1 MDNRSCMVRIPPERE
16 GGTRL
21 EVRVG
26 DGAANPYLLIA
37 AILAAGLDGIERQLK
52 CPEPAIGLAYDM
64 ETAPILPMTF
74 KDALDALESNNYM
87 KQQLS
92 PQLIETFLVLK
103 REEIE
108 RYESEVKDPSTRE
121 VTQWEL
127 DEYLLHF

>member
-1 MDNRSCMVRIPPERE
+1 
-16 GGTRL
+16 
-21 EVRVG
+21 
-26 DGAANPYLLIA
+26 
-37 AILAAGLDGIERQLK
+37 
-52 CPEPAIGLAYDM
+52 M

-74 KDALDALESNNYM
+74 TEALDALESNTYL

-121 VTQWEL
+121 VTKWEQ